1 MAVSVTGI
9 LGFGLGAH
17 VYCAWELDSG
27 GGRAGKARRLGV
39 DNDGHPKDE
48 FNCGGAVAK
57 LRFSSTEL
65 RYAEPRVKTPVFAS
79 SDRRQLPE
87 TATACVHPAPCA
99 APRPCGAGGTG
110 CQPDSPGGGISLGRA
125 LCITLAACK
134 PGSTCGR
141 ARAGKESALVLTG
154 RYCCNCNASCLSW
167 RLRSN
172 GNASSS
178 PYGALYQLP

>member
-1 MAVSVTGI
+1 MCIAPGNWTAVAGAQARRGGWEWTTTATPRTNSTAAALSPSCVFLRPNCATQSHGLKPRCLPRPTADSRQPTAVS
-9 LGFGLGAH
+9 
-17 VYCAWELDSG
+17 
-27 GGRAGKARRLGV
+27 
-39 DNDGHPKDE
+39 
-48 FNCGGAVAK
+48 
-57 LRFSSTEL
+57 
-65 RYAEPRVKTPVFAS
+65 
-79 SDRRQLPE
+79 RQLPE

-110 CQPDSPGGGISLGRA
+110 CQPASPGGGISLGRA